1 MNANF
6 LPSIETKYNFE
17 KQMPNRIQLQR
28 DCNNWKSMQIKIPYA
43 NSIKLLI
50 NLNGTTRLAIFEFR
64 HSGRVVVIAHSVVW
78 PLHRLL
84 TLRALY

>member
-1 MNANF
+1 
-6 LPSIETKYNFE
+6 
-17 KQMPNRIQLQR
+17 
-28 DCNNWKSMQIKIPYA
+28 MQIKIPYA

-50 NLNGTTRLAIFEFR
+50 NLNGTTRLAIFKFQ
-64 HSGRVVVIAHSVVW
+64 HSARVVVIAHSVVW